1 LHDTLLIQ
9 FTASTAPTDPLSY
22 LLQHVDAQVKQLQA
36 EIRLQ
41 IHRHLEVQL
50 RSQMS
55 LQHGIA
61 ATISK
66 AAANVP
72 GSGSQRQLHEALLS
86 NFQANMYT
94 NSLAFA
100 QHSRMGGILSSGA
113 RSLPTLSPPPT
124 STTLREVPQRF
135 SALTSRPASV
145 SLIAPHSKPEAPA
158 HTSFKDGPTSKE
170 DLDLQ
175 FQRQYRL
182 RQLQYVPLVAIHSTG
197 LKPDQHLNS
206 TT

>member
-1 LHDTLLIQ
+1 LIQ

-22 LLQHVDAQVKQLQA
+22 LLQHVDPQVKQLQA

-41 IHRHLEVQL
+41 IQRHLEVQL

-86 NFQANMYT
+86 NFQANMYN

-100 QHSRMGGILSSGA
+100 KHSRMGGILSSGA
-113 RSLPTLSPPPT
+113 RSLPDSSMPRT
-124 STTLREVPQRF
+124 STTLGDLPQRS
-135 SALTSRPASV
+135 SAHASLPTSAQFV
-145 SLIAPHSKPEAPA
+145 APHPKPEA
-158 HTSFKDGPTSKE
+158 STSKE

-182 RQLQYVPLVAIHSTG
+182 RQLQYVFLSELHSTD
-197 LKPDQHLNS
+197 LAPLS
-206 TT
+206 TVTAPLSTVLESHST

>member
-1 LHDTLLIQ
+1 LTQ
-9 FTASTAPTDPLSY
+9 FTAPTALTHPLPY

-50 RSQMS
+50 RSQIS

-66 AAANVP
+66 AAGNVP

-86 NFQANMYT
+86 NFQANMYN

-100 QHSRMGGILSSGA
+100 KHKHMEGILSSGA
-113 RSLPTLSPPPT
+113 RSLPDLLTSPT
-124 STTLREVPQRF
+124 STTLGDVPQRS
-135 SALTSRPASV
+135 SAPAS
-145 SLIAPHSKPEAPA
+145 LPA
-158 HTSFKDGPTSKE
+158 SAPTSKE

-182 RQLQYVPLVAIHSTG
+182 RQLQYVPLAA
-197 LKPDQHLNS
+197 
-206 TT
+206 